1 MLLTNQKQIWFH
13 AHVQLTNKKLALH
26 MHAKFCK
33 ASGPSDVKQH
43 VLLKTGGQKWKAFT
57 CTWMKGYHGKI
68 VKTRELTKQTT
79 KASTRLQGRNMV
91 YGLKAQSPKYDWDQ
105 GSEQRAQGSQEWDQ
119 GSQGF
124 WARIG
129 DQIYYPV

>member
-13 AHVQLTNKKLALH
+13 AHVQLTIKKLALH

-33 ASGPSDVKQH
+33 ASGPSGVKQH

-68 VKTRELTKQTT
+68 VKTKTDDE
-79 KASTRLQGRNMV
+79 GIN
-91 YGLKAQSPKYDWDQ
+91 
-105 GSEQRAQGSQEWDQ
+105 
-119 GSQGF
+119 
-124 WARIG
+124 
-129 DQIYYPV
+129 